1 MFSPIV
7 NFGFG
12 ATAGYA
18 GSRYR
23 RSDPR
28 QALAAIGCRA
38 PKADIRSTKTA
49 WTATGY

>member
-7 NFGFG
+7 NFRFG
-12 ATAGYA
+12 ATA